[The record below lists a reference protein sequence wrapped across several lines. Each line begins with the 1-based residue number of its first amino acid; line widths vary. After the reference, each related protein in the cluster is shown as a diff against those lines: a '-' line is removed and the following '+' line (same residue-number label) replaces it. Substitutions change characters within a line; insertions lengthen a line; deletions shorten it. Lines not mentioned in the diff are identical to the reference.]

1 MASEEFEFGDV
12 FAGEDFDSDAAKR
25 EAHRFL
31 DDWTDN
37 DVSAASD
44 RTRRLA
50 ILGAAGLLAAALV
63 PTTTVLA
70 GRIMD
75 AVFYGLLVEVGVMA
89 SVHYLFRGV
98 DRPREV
104 LERDINGVRTVGLI
118 VLLAMAY
125 AATNVR
131 AGRLLWRYV
140 FKSAAFAPGNR
151 PPRFRADGTPPL
163 VTWGRRL
170 VVTAAVIVVAD
181 VTWYVLTRTGAG
193 PRLFEAVSAGD
204 TGVGW
209 SFDPA
214 TDRSTLEVVALYAVV
229 FLVGVLVA
237 ITVSVRR

>member
-1 MASEEFEFGDV
+1 MTSEEFEFGDV
-12 FAGEDFDSDAAKR
+12 FTGEDFDSGAARR
-25 EAHRFL
+25 EARRFL
-31 DDWTDN
+31 EDWTEN
-37 DVSAASD
+37 DLSDASD

-70 GRIMD
+70 GLIVD
-75 AVFYGLLVEVGVMA
+75 AVFYGLLVEVGVLA
-89 SVHYLFRGV
+89 SVHYLFRGG

-104 LERDINGVRTVGLI
+104 LEREVGGVRTVGLL

-125 AATNVR
+125 AATNAR

-140 FKSAAFAPGNR
+140 FNSAAFAPGNR
-151 PPRFRADGTPPL
+151 PPRFHEDGTPQL

-170 VVTAAVIVVAD
+170 LVTAAVIVVAD

-193 PRLFEAVSAGD
+193 PRLFEAVSGGEP
-204 TGVGW
+204 GVGW

-214 TDRSTLEVVALYAVV
+214 TDLSTLEVVALYAVV

>member
-104 LERDINGVRTVGLI
+104 LERDIDGVRTVGLI

-131 AGRLLWRYV
+131 AGRLLGTCSSRRR
-140 FKSAAFAPGNR
+140 SPRGTARPGSGRTARRHSSPGAGGSSSR
-151 PPRFRADGTPPL
+151 PPSSSSRTLRGT
-163 VTWGRRL
+163 
-170 VVTAAVIVVAD
+170 
-181 VTWYVLTRTGAG
+181 Y
-193 PRLFEAVSAGD
+193 
-204 TGVGW
+204 
-209 SFDPA
+209 
-214 TDRSTLEVVALYAVV
+214 
-229 FLVGVLVA
+229 
-237 ITVSVRR
+237 